1 MKDQK
6 PVLKHIK
13 MIGKSAQMSQIFDL
27 IDKVADTDSTI
38 LITGESGTGK
48 ELIARSLHY
57 ASNRKNEPF
66 IAINCG
72 AIPSELLE
80 SELFGHVRGAF
91 TGAISNRAGRFELA
105 DGGTI
110 FLDEIGDLAPHL
122 QVKLLR
128 VLQERSFEP
137 VGAAKSILVDVRII
151 AATNKDL
158 EELSNQGKFREDL
171 FYRLNVI
178 PIHLPALRDRKSD
191 IPILL
196 EHFVTQLNQRKK
208 RNITGISETALKHLI
223 HYPWPGNI
231 RELENLVERL
241 TILKGSGV
249 IETEDLPS
257 KYQIAQAG
265 ADIVHQT
272 QTIQAPQFTVSETGL
287 DFNSLVDQFENQLL
301 IGALEKTNWN
311 RNQAALLLGLNR
323 TTLVEK
329 IKKKGLIPSS
339 SSQLLAKEPNPQA
352 SNPKNFNSID
362 HDDFLSDKPQFLD
375 L

>member
-1 MKDQK
+1 
-6 PVLKHIK
+6 

>member
-137 VGAAKSILVDVRII
+137 VGATKSILVDVRII